1 MNFRTSALVALFL
14 SMAPLALGCAAAEDY
29 GTPPAPEG
37 DRASA
42 DAPTCT
48 LGISSNEVFTKGPL
62 YPTPVCI
69 QVDPPECA
77 ADDGTTVVSCN
88 GDRGVCLRTG
98 GGELCL
104 PSCSFADDGA
114 APVGCTGRDVCNV
127 FGWGRNTSGALD
139 GVGFCFGGCRADGDC
154 PKDSACQVED
164 GLCFKTKT
172 AYPKSIGTACT
183 KSEAAGALP
192 PCNCLYGSTTSLGYC
207 SVFCVVGKTSCD
219 AGFVCSAQLPTS
231 DATGALF
238 HRDPVGIA
246 GNCVKSCSTNADCSG
261 MNATCKTT
269 ASGKV
274 CLPS

>member
-1 MNFRTSALVALFL
+1 MNLRTCTLVSLLF
-14 SMAPLALGCAAAEDY
+14 STSSLALGCAAAEGY
-29 GTPPAPEG
+29 ETPGPVGG
-37 DRASA
+37 DRAST

-48 LGISSNEVFTKGPL
+48 TGVSSTEAFTKGPL

-69 QVDPPECA
+69 EIDPPECA
-77 ADDGTTVVSCN
+77 LDDGTSVVTCN
-88 GDRGVCLRTG
+88 GDKGVCLSTG
-98 GGELCL
+98 ANELCL
-104 PSCSFADDGA
+104 PSCSFGDGGA

-127 FGWGRNTSGALD
+127 FGWGRGASGALE

-154 PKDSACQVED
+154 PKDSVCQVED
-164 GLCFKTKT
+164 GLCLKTKN
-172 AYPKSIGTACT
+172 AYTKSVGTACT
-183 KSEAAGALP
+183 KSADAGASP
-192 PCNCLYGSTTSLGYC
+192 KCNCLYGTTTSLGYC
-207 SVFCVVGKTSCD
+207 SSFCVVGQTSCD
-219 AGFVCSAQLPTS
+219 EGFVCSPQLPTS

-238 HRDPVGIA
+238 KKDPSGIA